1 MSGNKVRGLVK
12 HASKISQDNYPEQL
26 GQMLIVNAP
35 MTFTTVWAVIKP
47 WLDEKT
53 REKIQLKGS
62 DYKKTLFKYCDEEQI
77 PDFLGGKC
85 TRPLEDDFGP
95 WSDFEIVDGTKKDD
109 QVGVKQISTGKFI
122 SLDEMLTYPNYMIGE
137 DAPEETGGELGEE
150 EEKKQE

>member
-1 MSGNKVRGLVK
+1 M
-12 HASKISQDNYPEQL
+12 
-26 GQMLIVNAP
+26 
-35 MTFTTVWAVIKP
+35 
-47 WLDEKT
+47 
-53 REKIQLKGS
+53 
-62 DYKKTLFKYCDEEQI
+62 
-77 PDFLGGKC
+77 
-85 TRPLEDDFGP
+85 EDDFGP